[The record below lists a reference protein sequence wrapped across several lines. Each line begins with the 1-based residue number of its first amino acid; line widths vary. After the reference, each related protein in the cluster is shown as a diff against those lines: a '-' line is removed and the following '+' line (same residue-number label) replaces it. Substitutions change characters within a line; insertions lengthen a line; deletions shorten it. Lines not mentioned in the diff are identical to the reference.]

1 MTTKNSKSNEE
12 KEILLQD
19 VAKKLRSARDVA
31 KNVPYELHDFC
42 DYLADVSGNNDIVPE
57 GMIMLLALAL
67 DDLKHERCGFAN
79 KVDFPESLKDEKFQI
94 IIYLRFFPLIID
106 KIADKKFAE
115 EFRRIFVETFGEAE
129 PAVAEPKENFGVK
142 IIKDY
147 TVDISN
153 KDKAEVLAALYN
165 NSHPHGMGFLQYDPE
180 PMTVEQARE
189 LLKETTYFDYLKGR
203 VMKISLDGNTVY
215 TGNYNRDNGYM
226 AAENAI
232 AQCHNI

>member
-79 KVDFPESLKDEKFQI
+79 KVDFPESLKDENFQI

-106 KIADKKFAE
+106 KIADKKFSE
-115 EFRRIFVETFGEAE
+115 ELRRIFVETFGEAE

-153 KDKAEVLAALYN
+153 KDKAEVLA
-165 NSHPHGMGFLQYDPE
+165 
-180 PMTVEQARE
+180 T
-189 LLKETTYFDYLKGR
+189 
-203 VMKISLDGNTVY
+203 
-215 TGNYNRDNGYM
+215 
-226 AAENAI
+226 ENAI
-232 AQCHNI
+232 SQCHNI